1 MEAVTPMAE
10 DRRLNPDEPPPGW
23 RENNVRLIHDPTGW
37 WRVSHAR
44 FGADTVETYGP
55 IFDKLDA
62 AGFAAVI
69 KHLDDADAATVFAM
83 LVKADRA
90 IASATA

>member
-44 FGADTVETYGP
+44 FGADTVE
-55 IFDKLDA
+55 
-62 AGFAAVI
+62 
-69 KHLDDADAATVFAM
+69 ATVFAM